1 MYIKRL
7 FMFPFKTGQVGNFLK
22 KIIDS
27 MAINYALFMMIR
39 FRVDQING

>member
-1 MYIKRL
+1 
-7 FMFPFKTGQVGNFLK
+7 MFPFKTGQVGNFLEK
-22 KIIDS
+22 NIIDS